1 MQRCRLTIL
10 TLMLATVL
18 AHGCSAP
25 QVFTAREAPAV
36 VPPADVPPPAPGPP
50 EPPPPIPKAD
60 AQNGSTELPADSP
73 LPCPAVAAPPLV
85 WGVVGLRVFALGD
98 QVAPNGVEYAP
109 LFSLDFNFNVW
120 AYRPAGVYVFA
131 DSTFWGQKAAP
142 GQTNPSQ
149 GVFDFSKRELDF
161 DVGAAWNYYGFLEAR
176 AFAYSDNNLNRGTSP
191 ISPKGFK
198 DGVGV
203 ENRLYLGLTYADLGT
218 PAFDVARAT
227 FISLGY
233 YPTKDMVDGSGV
245 QFKPGPFARAYLTCD
260 LWGEKCYLYA
270 DVQGIARRSCTP
282 EVLASDVGLAL
293 RPIPQVPRLEF
304 RVGVEPNYYLLLRDL
319 EYGVYGQVQL
329 IF

>member
-1 MQRCRLTIL
+1 MQRCGLTCL
-10 TLMLATVL
+10 TLMLVTVL
-18 AHGCSAP
+18 AQGCSTG
-25 QVFTAREAPAV
+25 QVFTAHEAPAAP
-36 VPPADVPPPAPGPP
+36 PPADIPTSAAGPQLAPPAAPQ
-50 EPPPPIPKAD
+50 AD
-60 AQNGSTELPADSP
+60 PLDAAAALPADP
-73 LPCPAVAAPPLV
+73 ALPCPGVAAPPLV

-98 QVAPNGVEYAP
+98 QVAPNGVEYNP
-109 LFSLDFNFNVW
+109 LFSLDFDFNLWV
-120 AYRPAGVYVFA
+120 YRPAGVYVFA

-142 GQTNPSQ
+142 GQTNPAQ
-149 GVFDFSKRELDF
+149 GIFDFSKRELDF
-161 DVGAAWNYYGFLEAR
+161 DVGTAWNYYGFLEAR

-218 PAFDVARAT
+218 ATFDVARAT
-227 FISLGY
+227 FVSVGY
-233 YPTKDMVDGSGV
+233 YPSKDMVDGSGV

-260 LWGEKCYLYA
+260 LWGEKCYLYT
-270 DVQGIARRSCTP
+270 DIQGIARRSCTP

-304 RVGVEPNYYLLLRDL
+304 RIGVEPNYYLLLRDL
-319 EYGVYGQVQL
+319 EYGAYGQVQL